1 MKDLRFFGKTFVA
14 VAMIVF
20 GLQHFV
26 YLDFV
31 TRAYAPLPN
40 WIPAQALFAIFFGSL
55 LCATGIAII
64 ANIKAH
70 TMSLLLAGTIL
81 LMFALCL
88 LPDLLTNL
96 NNPMLWTNSGKALVL
111 TGSNLI
117 VAGSIST
124 KSSKGPIKYL
134 EFLIPL
140 GKLFLAGFFALA
152 ATMHFLYADFV
163 ATLIPAWIP
172 GHLFWTYFAAVA
184 LLAGALDGWARGQHR
199 VGIGETNHRIDLI
212 LLDKLLGYLRGDI
225 HFILGV
231 VDNQV
236 DRAPAHAAAGVDL
249 LDRQFGAIGSRQIE
263 LRLIAGERKA
273 AADLDRATRGSRRG
287 SRPRRAGFGRGI

>member
-31 TRAYAPLPN
+31 TRAFAPLPN
-40 WIPAQALFAIFFGSL
+40 WIPAQAIFAIFFGSL

-184 LLAGALDGWARGQHR
+184 LLAGALGMFIPKTEYLAASLSALMIFLW
-199 VGIGETNHRIDLI
+199 VII
-212 LLDKLLGYLRGDI
+212 LHLPRAFADI
-225 HFILGV
+225 HNANETTALFEALTMC
-231 VDNQV
+231 
-236 DRAPAHAAAGVDL
+236 
-249 LDRQFGAIGSRQIE
+249 GASI
-263 LRLIAGERKA
+263 LIAAKARKK
-273 AADLDRATRGSRRG
+273 
-287 SRPRRAGFGRGI
+287 